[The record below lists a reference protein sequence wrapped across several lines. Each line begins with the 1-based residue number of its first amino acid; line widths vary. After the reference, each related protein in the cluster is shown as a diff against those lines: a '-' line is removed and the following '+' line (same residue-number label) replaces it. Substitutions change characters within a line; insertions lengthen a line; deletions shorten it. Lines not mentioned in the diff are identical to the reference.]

1 MAQYIGDLG
10 IIFAIALII
19 MYTMWDDFFPH

>member
-10 IIFAIALII
+10 IIFAIILVV
-19 MYTMWDDFFPH
+19 MYTMWDELFPR